1 MKKENKSKKLP
12 EGLEFDPEKTDF
24 ETQEFARGDFVFLE
38 GTQPAGLYYV
48 RKGKIKL
55 YKADK
60 TGNEKILRY
69 AEEGDFVGYTDLI
82 SGSKYSR
89 SAAAVES
96 TKLFFIPKKD
106 FDDLLNSRGIAM
118 YFFSLTSTELKRS
131 EEALVNGFD
140 GSSVEDNK
148 TGNENAA
155 QETINLRIDEL
166 MNLIGTSVD
175 AFIRILSD
183 LNNEN
188 VLSVKG
194 RILGMQEDN
203 RLAKIRHIQNQIL
216 TKTEH

>member
-12 EGLEFDPEKTDF
+12 AGLEFDPAKTDF
-24 ETQEFARGDFVFLE
+24 ETQEFAMGDFVFLE

-106 FDDLLNSRGIAM
+106 FDDLWNSREVAM
-118 YFFSLTSTELKRS
+118 YFFSLTSTELNRS

-140 GSSVEDNK
+140 GSPVEDNEISNK
-148 TGNENAA
+148 T
-155 QETINLRIDEL
+155 TDSDIINLRIDEL
-166 MNLIGTSVD
+166 MNLIGTSVNS
-175 AFIRILSD
+175 FIRILSD
-183 LNNEN
+183 LNTEN

-194 RILGMQEDN
+194 KILSMQDDN

-216 TKTEH
+216 TRTEH